1 MLVNIRVSA
10 GTSSSNGLSVLEQ
23 QGSKVKRGPQAAR
36 PLFGGVG
43 LTCGGAPGEAGRP
56 AAISPTGD
64 DARAGGGVARPAL
77 DRDAV
82 PGFVG
87 RPWGAI
93 PEGP

>member
-43 LTCGGAPGEAGRP
+43 LSPVGVHQGRLGDQRP
-56 AAISPTGD
+56 SVPQVTTLGPVAA
-64 DARAGGGVARPAL
+64 
-77 DRDAV
+77 
-82 PGFVG
+82 
-87 RPWGAI
+87 
-93 PEGP
+93 